1 MPTFTIS
8 GRSGSLHIV
17 DIREESPSPS
27 GAPPVVFVHGM
38 VGHAGFWNASL
49 AACADV
55 RRAVA
60 LDLRGHG
67 SSSAAS
73 DGDYSIQGCA
83 SDVLAVID
91 TLSLE
96 PVVLVGHSYGACV
109 VTEVA
114 ATRPTRVRRVVLV
127 DPPGDFTRV
136 SSEIR
141 DTQILPFIDTL
152 QTDHWRPAVEKTFD
166 QALGGSSIST
176 AAAIRARLAST
187 PRETML
193 SMYRS
198 MMDYSTC
205 ASLERYLSAPGTSVH
220 AILAP
225 ANAWPFSLH
234 VLMPAIR
241 TTTITGV
248 GHWIMLDAPDR
259 FVTALTAALDG
270 T

>member
-8 GRSGSLHIV
+8 GRAGSLHVV
-17 DIREESPSPS
+17 DLREESPTPS
-27 GAPPVVFVHGM
+27 GSVPVLFVHGM
-38 VGHAGFWNASL
+38 VGHAGFWNPAL
-49 AACADV
+49 AACADI

-73 DGDYSIQGCA
+73 GGDYSIQGCA
-83 SDVLAVID
+83 ADVLSVID
-91 TLSLE
+91 ALSLE
-96 PVVLVGHSYGACV
+96 PLVLVGHSYGACV
-109 VTEVA
+109 VSEVA
-114 ATRPTRVRRVVLV
+114 ASRPNRVRRLVLI

-136 SSEIR
+136 SSDVR

-152 QTDHWRPAVEKTFD
+152 HTDHWRSAVEKTFD
-166 QALGGSSIST
+166 QALGGSTIST
-176 AAAIRARLAST
+176 AATIRARLAST

-193 SMYRS
+193 SMYES
-198 MMDYSTC
+198 MMSYPTC
-205 ASLERYLSAPGTSVH
+205 ASLERYLAAHGASIH

-234 VLMPAIR
+234 LLMPAIR
-241 TTTITGV
+241 TTTISGV

-259 FVTALTAALDG
+259 FVTALTAALEG

>member
-8 GRSGSLHIV
+8 GRSGSLHVV
-17 DIREESPSPS
+17 DLREESPTPLGSL
-27 GAPPVVFVHGM
+27 PVVFVHGM
-38 VGHAGFWNASL
+38 VGHTGFWNPAL
-49 AACADV
+49 AACADT

-60 LDLRGHG
+60 VDLRGHG
-67 SSSAAS
+67 SSSAAN

-83 SDVLAVID
+83 SDVLSVID

-96 PVVLVGHSYGACV
+96 PIVLVGHSYGACV

-114 ATRPTRVRRVVLV
+114 ATRPNRVRRVVLI
-127 DPPGDFTRV
+127 DPPGDFTRASNDV
-136 SSEIR
+136 R
-141 DTQILPFIDTL
+141 DTQLVPFIDTL
-152 QTDHWRPAVEKTFD
+152 QTDHWREAVEKTFD
-166 QALGGSSIST
+166 QALGGSTIST
-176 AAAIRARLAST
+176 AATIRARLAST

-193 SMYRS
+193 SMYQS
-198 MMDYSTC
+198 MMNYTTC
-205 ASLERYLSAPGTSVH
+205 TSLERYLSAHGTSVH

>member
-8 GRSGSLHIV
+8 GRAGSLHVV
-17 DIREESPSPS
+17 DLREESPTPS
-27 GAPPVVFVHGM
+27 RSLPVVFVHGM
-38 VGHAGFWNASL
+38 VGQTGFWNQAL

-73 DGDYSIQGCA
+73 DRDYSIQGCA
-83 SDVLAVID
+83 SDVLSVID

-109 VTEVA
+109 VTEA
-114 ATRPTRVRRVVLV
+114 AASRPNRVRRVVLI

-136 SSEIR
+136 SNEMR
-141 DTQILPFIDTL
+141 DTQLRPFIDTL
-152 QTDHWRPAVEKTFD
+152 QTDHWREAVEKTFD
-166 QALGGSSIST
+166 QALGGSTTST
-176 AAAIRARLAST
+176 AATIRARLAST

-193 SMYRS
+193 SMYQS
-198 MMDYSTC
+198 MMSYPTC
-205 ASLERYLSAPGTSVH
+205 TSLERYLASHGTSVH

-234 VLMPAIR
+234 ALMPAIR